1 MELTWNLK
9 QFHIFYEQNGT
20 NKKETMDN
28 YLEGIIKEIKQHKN
42 RPKENIEKTI
52 IKKIENICQEHLDNT
67 EINNISLCEDS
78 HDHYLLGKVDMAQEI
93 LKEINN

>member
-1 MELTWNLK
+1 
-9 QFHIFYEQNGT
+9 
-20 NKKETMDN
+20 MDN

-42 RPKENIEKTI
+42 RPQENIEKTI

-78 HDHYLLGKVDMAQEI
+78 HLLGKVIIIYWVKLIWQ
-93 LKEINN
+93 KKY

>member
-1 MELTWNLK
+1 
-9 QFHIFYEQNGT
+9 
-20 NKKETMDN
+20 MDN
-28 YLEGIIKEIKQHKN
+28 YLQEIVQQIKQHKN
-42 RPKENIEKTI
+42 RPQENIEKTI
-52 IKKIENICQEHLDNT
+52 IKKIENICQEHIDNT

>member
-1 MELTWNLK
+1 
-9 QFHIFYEQNGT
+9 
-20 NKKETMDN
+20 MDN
-28 YLEGIIKEIKQHKN
+28 YLEGIVKEIKQHKN
-42 RPKENIEKTI
+42 RPQETIDETI
-52 IKKIENICQEHLDNT
+52 IKKIKDICQEHLDNT

>member
-1 MELTWNLK
+1 
-9 QFHIFYEQNGT
+9 
-20 NKKETMDN
+20 MDN

-42 RPKENIEKTI
+42 RPQENIEKII

-67 EINNISLCEDS
+67 EIDNISLCEDS
-78 HDHYLLGKVDMAQEI
+78 HDHYLLVKVDMAKEI

>member
-1 MELTWNLK
+1 
-9 QFHIFYEQNGT
+9 
-20 NKKETMDN
+20 MDN

-52 IKKIENICQEHLDNT
+52 IKKIENICQEHIDNT

-93 LKEINN
+93 LKEIKKVA

>member
-1 MELTWNLK
+1 
-9 QFHIFYEQNGT
+9 
-20 NKKETMDN
+20 MDN

-42 RPKENIEKTI
+42 RPKELLKVLL

-78 HDHYLLGKVDMAQEI
+78 HDHYLLAKVDMAKEI
-93 LKEINN
+93 LKEINS

>member
-1 MELTWNLK
+1 
-9 QFHIFYEQNGT
+9 
-20 NKKETMDN
+20 MDN

-42 RPKENIEKTI
+42 RPKENVESII

-78 HDHYLLGKVDMAQEI
+78 HDHYLLAKVDMAQEI